1 MTSRETIIPPK
12 ELVIQWMTLWEE
24 SPEEAEISW
33 LSLEQY
39 IATQSAIYAA
49 KQLAVA
55 FRQQNALAEKFWRAE
70 EVAAADPNDEQ
81 ALDAQA
87 LALVAVQRS
96 EHQLEQLIT
105 FVEAQ

>member
-1 MTSRETIIPPK
+1 MTSKETIIPPP

-24 SPEEAEISW
+24 SPEETEISW

-39 IATQSAIYAA
+39 IATQSAIYSAKRLAA
-49 KQLAVA
+49 AL
-55 FRQQNALAEKFWRAE
+55 REQNALAEKFWRAE
-70 EVAAADPNDEQ
+70 EVAAADLNDEE

-96 EHQLEQLIT
+96 EDQLEQLIA

>member
-1 MTSRETIIPPK
+1 MTSKEAITPPL
-12 ELVIQWMTLWEE
+12 ELVIQWNQCWEE
-24 SPEEAEISW
+24 SPEDSEDSLMG
-33 LSLEQY
+33 LSMY
-39 IATQSAIYAA
+39 IATQSAIYSAKRLAA
-49 KQLAVA
+49 A

-70 EVAAADPNDEQ
+70 EVAAADLNDEE

-96 EHQLEQLIT
+96 ENQLEQLIA

>member
-1 MTSRETIIPPK
+1 MISKETITPPRET
-12 ELVIQWMTLWEE
+12 VTQWNIFWEE
-24 SPEEAEISW
+24 SPECGEISYLG
-33 LSLEQY
+33 LSEY

-49 KQLAVA
+49 KQFAAAL
-55 FRQQNALAEKFWRAE
+55 REQNVLAEKFWLAQ
-70 EVAAADPNDEQ
+70 EVAAADPNDEE

-96 EHQLEQLIT
+96 EHYLEQLIA